1 MSGQL
6 RTHFTTIWFAAI
18 MGATTLFGQGAPP
31 QPVAAEVPAQLAR
44 LNETLA
50 EIADLLERNLEGQ
63 RLGLVM
69 ARIQLSSARSARADE
84 QLSIAKASRAEL
96 HEKKARMEGQLDSF
110 ADRLDAGRVDMAAE
124 DIEMMA
130 DESARELKLLNSKI
144 KTLDREIM
152 ELENAL
158 ARYRQELDDWQAL
171 VDRRLSQ
178 Y

>member
-6 RTHFTTIWFAAI
+6 RTQLTITWFAAI

-31 QPVAAEVPAQLAR
+31 QPVAVEVPAQLAR

-69 ARIQLSSARSARADE
+69 ARIQLSSARSARAGE

-110 ADRLDAGRVDMAAE
+110 ADRMDAGRVDMAAE

-130 DESARELKLLNSKI
+130 DESARELKLINSKI

-158 ARYRQELDDWQAL
+158 ARYGQELDDWQAL
-171 VDRRLSQ
+171 IDRRLSQ

>member
-1 MSGQL
+1 M
-6 RTHFTTIWFAAI
+6 FVF
-18 MGATTLFGQGAPP
+18 P
-31 QPVAAEVPAQLAR
+31 
-44 LNETLA
+44 
-50 EIADLLERNLEGQ
+50 
-63 RLGLVM
+63 
-69 ARIQLSSARSARADE
+69 
-84 QLSIAKASRAEL
+84 
-96 HEKKARMEGQLDSF
+96 F

-152 ELENAL
+152 ELENSL